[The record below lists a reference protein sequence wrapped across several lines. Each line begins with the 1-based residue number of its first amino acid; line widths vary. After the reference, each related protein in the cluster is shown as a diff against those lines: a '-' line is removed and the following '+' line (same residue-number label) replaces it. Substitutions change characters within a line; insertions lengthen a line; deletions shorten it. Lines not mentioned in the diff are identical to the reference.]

1 MELMFWEDGSRKVI
15 RRDLKDE
22 KSQSDL
28 GMGGHLKEE
37 HSGRGT
43 SMFNGSEADQAW
55 HVRGSEGAGVAGAE

>member
-1 MELMFWEDGSRKVI
+1 MFWEDGSRKVI

-22 KSQSDL
+22 KEPVRL

-43 SMFNGSEADQAW
+43 SMFRGSEAGPGLAC
-55 HVRGSEGAGVAGAE
+55 